1 MVQLLRTGKMVL
13 RKKGKRQQMS
23 ECIICKGNAQLC
35 NLGFSIVDANDE
47 QIMDENGMCEVYI
60 VFSIAKKQHIQKGN
74 NGK

>member
-1 MVQLLRTGKMVL
+1 
-13 RKKGKRQQMS
+13 MS

-60 VFSIAKKQHIQKGN
+60 VFSIDKK
-74 NGK
+74 